1 MKIKDLEE
9 ITTLA
14 ADDYIFFDSETGGP
28 CKMLASQFMPLCT
41 NIEATYTPSGTVYTD
56 TPLDDLK
63 EDLVV
68 IATYETNITR
78 TRLLSADEY
87 TLSGTLSS
95 GTNAITV
102 SYHGQTTTF
111 TVTAIPHV
119 AVYNWYYN
127 SDKTLVVREKISDGT
142 FRWYFNNYTVNT
154 ASPPFMPI
162 PSNLARFTKNGVTA
176 YCYYNNE
183 YYYGQIGFYD
193 DSIRLWLSDLSLNVG
208 GSDIKTII
216 ESTYTGFNN
225 PYTWEEPT
233 FDPYN
238 G

>member
-14 ADDYIFFDSETGGP
+14 ADDYIFLDSENGGP
-28 CKMLASQFMPLCT
+28 CKMLASQFMPKCV
-41 NIEATYTPSGTVYTD
+41 NIEATYTPSGTVYVD

-63 EDLVV
+63 DDLVV
-68 IATYETNITR
+68 IATYETDITR

-95 GTNAITV
+95 GANIITV

-111 TVTAIPHV
+111 TVTAIPRV

-127 SDKTLVVREKISDGT
+127 NDKTLVVREKISDGS
-142 FRWYFNNYTVNT
+142 FRWYFDNYHVTQ
-154 ASPPFMPI
+154 ADYPFMPV
-162 PSNLARFTKNGVTA
+162 PSNLQRFIMNSVTA
-176 YCYYNNE
+176 YCSVNGNDNE
-183 YYYGQIGFYD
+183 GQIGFYED
-193 DSIRLWLSDLSLNVG
+193 VIRLWLYDLSLYVTG
-208 GSDIKTII
+208 VVKGIM
-216 ESTYTGFNN
+216 ESTYTGNNN

>member
-14 ADDYIFFDSETGGP
+14 ADDYIFLDSENGGP
-28 CKMLASQFMPLCT
+28 CKMLASQFMPVCT

-68 IATYETNITR
+68 IATYETNIIR
-78 TRLLSADEY
+78 TRLLNADEY

-95 GTNAITV
+95 GINIITV

-111 TVTAIPHV
+111 NVTAIPHV

-127 SDKTLVVREKISDGT
+127 NDKTLVVREKISDGS
-142 FRWYFNNYTVNT
+142 FRWYFDNFNVTQSDY
-154 ASPPFMPI
+154 PFMPV
-162 PSNLARFTKNGVTA
+162 PSNLQRFIMNSVTT
-176 YCYYNNE
+176 YCNVDGFDNS
-183 YYYGQIGFYD
+183 GQIGFYED
-193 DSIRLWLSDLSLNVG
+193 VIRLCLYDL
-208 GSDIKTII
+208 TIYVTGVVKGI
-216 ESTYTGFNN
+216 VESTYTGNNN